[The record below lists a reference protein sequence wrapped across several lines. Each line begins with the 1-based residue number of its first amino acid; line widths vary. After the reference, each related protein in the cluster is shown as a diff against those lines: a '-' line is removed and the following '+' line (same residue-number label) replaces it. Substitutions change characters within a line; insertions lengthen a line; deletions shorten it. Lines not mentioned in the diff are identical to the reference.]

1 MVTQG
6 MPAVMRQKF
15 IRNRA
20 IRPFPSG
27 LSRDGWQDYV
37 VLFHD
42 GEEIGR
48 RMRAH
53 IARHTSLKPEDL

>member
-1 MVTQG
+1 
-6 MPAVMRQKF
+6 MRQKF